1 MVLTYDYFS
10 PSGNCSSANKVRLID
25 VDNGKVSYLY
35 IFWMNILKY
44 EIPKYHNFQYFINII
59 IFNF

>member
-25 VDNGKVSYLY
+25 VDNGQVSYL
-35 IFWMNILKY
+35 
-44 EIPKYHNFQYFINII
+44 
-59 IFNF
+59 